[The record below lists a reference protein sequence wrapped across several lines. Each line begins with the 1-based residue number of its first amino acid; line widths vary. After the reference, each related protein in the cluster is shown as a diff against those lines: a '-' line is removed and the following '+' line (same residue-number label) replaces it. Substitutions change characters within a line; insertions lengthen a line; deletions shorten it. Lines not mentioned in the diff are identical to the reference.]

1 MSREMNPGTTY
12 EIDIREV
19 AAQPMAAVTQSALP
33 AEIGKT
39 LIAGLDKVYAVLRLQ
54 GVAPLGCN
62 VGLYRDGG
70 DGRVSVCS
78 GVETPHVIEAE
89 GDVAAAATPAGRA
102 AATTHWGPYEEL
114 GAAHRAIAGW
124 IAARGLASRL
134 NWEVYGDW
142 ADDAT
147 QRRTDVFHLIEE
159 VAQS

>member
-1 MSREMNPGTTY
+1 MTPTTTY
-12 EIDIREV
+12 EIEIREV
-19 AAQPMAAVTQSALP
+19 TAQPIAAVTQVSLP
-33 AEIGKT
+33 SEIGKT

-54 GVAPLGCN
+54 GVEPLGCN

-78 GVETPHVIEAE
+78 GVETPHAIEAE
-89 GDVAAAATPAGRA
+89 GDVAPAATPAGRA
-102 AATTHWGPYEEL
+102 AVTTHWGPYEQL

-124 IAARGLASRL
+124 IAAHGLASRL

-142 ADDAT
+142 ADDPG

-159 VAQS
+159 AARP